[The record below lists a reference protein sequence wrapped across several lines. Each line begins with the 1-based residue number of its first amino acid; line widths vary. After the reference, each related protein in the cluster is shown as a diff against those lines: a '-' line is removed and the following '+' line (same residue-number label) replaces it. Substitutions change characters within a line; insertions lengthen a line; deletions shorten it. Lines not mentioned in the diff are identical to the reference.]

1 MRISI
6 RAPARGA
13 TTVSVCAEFSGSN
26 FNPRSREGSD
36 IDWVS
41 NPLCN
46 AISIR
51 TPARGATRTWT
62 RLPRLCRFQSVL
74 PRGERHGASVE
85 YKPTMTTI
93 SIRAP
98 ARGATYNLRYIY
110 FSRIFQSA
118 LPRGE
123 RRVDTNLAFHM
134 FLFQSALPRGERLNP
149 VSIPLFTA

>member
-62 RLPRLCRFQSVL
+62 RLPRLCRFQS
-74 PRGERHGASVE
+74 
-85 YKPTMTTI
+85 
-93 SIRAP
+93 
-98 ARGATYNLRYIY
+98 
-110 FSRIFQSA
+110 
-118 LPRGE
+118 
-123 RRVDTNLAFHM
+123 
-134 FLFQSALPRGERLNP
+134 ALPRGERLMRKTMQSRTQNFNP
-149 VSIPLFTA
+149 RSREGSDSVFVRSHCVRVYFNPRSREGSDENGHLTRDGTKHFNPRSREGSDHGIRLRGVFRE